1 MSKSLKNVIDPDFL
15 VKHYGADTAR
25 IFCLFAAPQEKDLE
39 WSEQGVDGSFRFL
52 SRLWRIVEEYLNDIK
67 TVEPLSGVVE
77 LEEELKALRRK
88 THQTI
93 RKVTVDIE
101 DRFHFNTAISAVMEL
116 VNAVYQI
123 KRPASDE
130 KIALAAVREALET
143 AVILL
148 VPIVPHITEEL
159 WQLLGHKDLAAN
171 VPWPEFDSGIASEEE
186 MTIVVQING
195 KLRSR
200 MTVAVDEDP
209 EKIKAD
215 ALADE
220 KIKSMTAGTQIKKV
234 IYVPK
239 KLVNIVVV

>member
-1 MSKSLKNVIDPDFL
+1 MPSIRSNV
-15 VKHYGADTAR
+15 
-25 IFCLFAAPQEKDLE
+25 
-39 WSEQGVDGSFRFL
+39 
-52 SRLWRIVEEYLNDIK
+52 
-67 TVEPLSGVVE
+67 
-77 LEEELKALRRK
+77 
-88 THQTI
+88 
-93 RKVTVDIE
+93 
-101 DRFHFNTAISAVMEL
+101 
-116 VNAVYQI
+116 
-123 KRPASDE
+123 PASDD
-130 KIALAAVREALET
+130 KIALAAVREALE
-143 AVILL
+143 AAIILL

-171 VPWPEFDSGIASEEE
+171 VPWPEFDPAIASEEE

-220 KIKSMTAGTQIKKV
+220 KIKSMTAGMQIKKV

-239 KLVNIVVV
+239 KLVNIVVVLSNDAQGDTRYKHKCTNDIIEGFRVKIISAIYDKIIINLFSLRCYCLAVAIPLPRRERTLITVFKKFMWNHLKIKRHRPEIENYVRTAFIDQFIQNSRFKIVRKR

>member
-1 MSKSLKNVIDPDFL
+1 V
-15 VKHYGADTAR
+15 
-25 IFCLFAAPQEKDLE
+25 E
-39 WSEQGVDGSFRFL
+39 GSFRFL
-52 SRLWRIVEEYLNDIK
+52 SRLWRIVEEYLEDIK
-67 TVEPLSGVVE
+67 NVEPLSGAVE
-77 LEEELKALRRK
+77 LEGELKALRRK

-116 VNAVYQI
+116 VNAVYQT
-123 KRPASDE
+123 KRPGSDD
-130 KIALAAVREALET
+130 KMALSTVREALE
-143 AVILL
+143 AAIILL

-159 WQLLGHKDLAAN
+159 WQLLGHKYLAAN
-171 VPWPEFDSGIASEEE
+171 VVWPEFDPAIASEEE

-209 EKIKAD
+209 EKIKAN

-220 KIKSMTAGTQIKKV
+220 KIKAMTEGTQIKKV

-239 KLVNIVVV
+239 KLVNIVVA